1 MGRSLNPRQAR
12 FVAEYCVSLNA
23 TSAAIAAGYS
33 EKSAEYLGYQLLQK
47 PPVRDAIAAK
57 LGKVCG
63 KLEISA
69 QRVLEELA
77 KLAFYDPGDFFET
90 DGSLKGIKELDADTR
105 RAIAGLEVTELFEGK
120 DVADGPQQKTVYGLL
135 KKIKLT
141 DKRAALELLGKYL
154 KLFTDRSEISGPGG
168 GAVQIEVNRAEIV
181 SKLLGT
187 RQNEQNVTSE

>member
-1 MGRSLNPRQAR
+1 MKN
-12 FVAEYCVSLNA
+12 VE
-23 TSAAIAAGYS
+23 IAA
-33 EKSAEYLGYQLLQK
+33 E
-47 PPVRDAIAAK
+47 VAAK
-57 LGKVCG
+57 TGKVCG

-135 KKIKLT
+135 KKVKLT

-168 GAVQIEVNRAEIV
+168 GAVGITIV
-181 SKLLGT
+181 SSIPRPARG
-187 RQNEQNVTSE
+187 E

>member
-1 MGRSLNPRQAR
+1 M
-12 FVAEYCVSLNA
+12 AEYCVSLNA

-77 KLAFYDPGDFFET
+77 KLAFYDPGDFFES

-187 RQNEQNVTSE
+187 RQNEQTVTSE